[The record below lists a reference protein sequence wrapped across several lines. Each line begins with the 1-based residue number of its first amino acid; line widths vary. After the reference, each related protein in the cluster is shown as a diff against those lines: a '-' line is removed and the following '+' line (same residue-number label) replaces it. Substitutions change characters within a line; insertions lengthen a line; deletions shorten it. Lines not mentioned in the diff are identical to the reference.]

1 MPEESNLKKSSENK
15 TTLIVIV
22 VIVVLVILGGIG
34 YFVQQSVAE
43 RSAEKAIEDVTE
55 GKVDISEGGNK
66 VTIETDKGKL
76 TVGQNGIPEN
86 FPSDVSVYS
95 GSEVIT
101 SSESG
106 GNFTLTLKSSD
117 SVSKVSDFYK
127 TNLADK
133 GWTLGNP
140 VDFSGSTT
148 ITATKNGRE
157 LNVVITPDNDGKTAI
172 AIVINKS

>member
-1 MPEESNLKKSSENK
+1 VPEESNQKKSSENK

-22 VIVVLVILGGIG
+22 VIVVLVILGGTG
-34 YFVQQSVAE
+34 YLVQQSAAE
-43 RSAEKAIEDVTE
+43 RSAEKAIEDATV
-55 GKVDISEGGNK
+55 GKVGISEGGKK
-66 VTIETDKGKL
+66 VTVETNEGKL
-76 TVGQNGIPEN
+76 TVGEGQIPEN
-86 FPSDVSVYS
+86 FPSDVPIYS
-95 GSEVIT
+95 GVEVIT

-127 TNLADK
+127 TNLANK

-140 VDFSGSTT
+140 VDFSGSTA